1 MRYLMA
7 MGERVLVVGCGAIG
21 GTIAALLAEHGAADV
36 VALSSNAAITQAVRE
51 RGFRLRG
58 REDTRSIKG
67 HIVDELSDTEA
78 PFRTIILATQP
89 AQVEAAAREA
99 LPFLDAEGQVVV
111 VQNGLPEARVA
122 KVVGADRV
130 VGAILAFGAS
140 MPEPGVYERTSAG
153 GITLG
158 RMEPRSR
165 HETGHDSDLAALS
178 MLFECI
184 GPTEVADNFRGARW
198 SKLAINCM
206 ISTLGTLAGLR
217 LGEYIRSTKG
227 RYLAFEIITET
238 VEVARAAGV
247 ELEKVSGTLDL
258 EWLALTDAERRGERP
273 ASMAAKHAMLLA
285 VGARYRRLRSSMLA
299 AIERGREPAVDFL
312 NGEVVTRGEALG
324 VPTPVNARAVEM
336 VHDLAAGRRETGMH
350 FVEELARVSPRATR

>member
-1 MRYLMA
+1 T
-7 MGERVLVVGCGAIG
+7 V
-21 GTIAALLAEHGAADV
+21 AALLSEHGAADV
-36 VALSSNAAITQAVRE
+36 VALSSNAAITQAVRD

-58 REDTRSIKG
+58 RDQARTVEGR
-67 HIVDELSDTEA
+67 VVSDLTESEA
-78 PFRTIILATQP
+78 PFRYVILATQP

-99 LPFLDAEGQVVV
+99 LPFLEADGQMVAL
-111 VQNGLPEARVA
+111 QNGLPEARVA
-122 KVVGADRV
+122 EVAGHDRV

-158 RMEPRSR
+158 RVEPRP
-165 HETGHDSDLAALS
+165 GSDPDLEALS
-178 MLFECI
+178 LLFECI
-184 GPTEVADNFRGARW
+184 GPTEIAKNFRGARW

-227 RYLAFEIITET
+227 RYLAFEIITEA

-247 ELEKVSGTLDL
+247 DLEKVSGTLDL

-273 ASMAAKHAMLLA
+273 ATMAAKHAMLLA

-324 VPTPVNARAVEM
+324 IPTPVNARAVEM

-350 FVEELARVSPRATR
+350 FVEELARVSPRDRVRNS

>member
-21 GTIAALLAEHGAADV
+21 GTIAALLTEHGAAEV
-36 VALSSNAAITQAVRE
+36 VALSSNAAIAEAVRE

-58 REDTRSIKG
+58 REESRSIKG
-67 HIVDELSDTEA
+67 HIVSELSDAKA

-111 VQNGLPEARVA
+111 VQNGLPEERVA
-122 KVVGADRV
+122 EVVGPGRV

-158 RMEPRSR
+158 RMEPR
-165 HETGHDSDLAALS
+165 TGPDPDLAALS

-184 GPTEVADNFRGARW
+184 GPTEIADNFRGARW

-217 LGEYIRSTKG
+217 LGEYIRSTRG

-238 VEVARAAGV
+238 VEVARASGV
-247 ELEKVSGTLDL
+247 TLEKVSGTLDL

-324 VPTPVNARAVEM
+324 IPTPVNARAVEM

-350 FVEELARVSPRATR
+350 FVEELARVSPRARL